1 MKKAD
6 MALLV
11 MGPAKGGKGAPPKPM
26 AKKPAPKSDDTE
38 ERTYFQQ
45 AIDAFRNGD
54 DAAAITSA
62 IQGVRACVQK
72 ELDEG
77 Y

>member
-1 MKKAD
+1 MSKAPLALVVGVGKPKGEPAPAPAKKA
-6 MALLV
+6 A
-11 MGPAKGGKGAPPKPM
+11 A
-26 AKKPAPKSDDTE
+26 KSDDTV

-62 IQGVRACVQK
+62 IQGIRSCVQK

>member
-1 MKKAD
+1 MSKAP
-6 MALLV
+6 LSLV
-11 MGPAKGGKGAPPKPM
+11 VGIGKPKGEPADE
-26 AKKPAPKSDDTE
+26 PAPKSPKTKSDDTV

-45 AIDAFRNGD
+45 AIDAFRDGD
-54 DAAAITSA
+54 DKAAITSA
-62 IQGVRACVQK
+62 IQGIRACVQK